1 MVEERKF
8 EELKYLISFPENF
21 STDKKYP
28 LVIFLHGAGTRSE
41 GVELLKNN
49 GNFVKLCEHQTRGY
63 VFLAPLCSVNDWN
76 EVMPALIHLVDAYR
90 NEEYIDSKHV
100 HLTGNSMGGYGTWEL
115 GSLRPDWF
123 ASIMPVCGGGMTW
136 MANMLVDVPIRTF
149 HGLCD
154 DVVDPIESLQMAK
167 AVNQKGGHAELIL
180 FPSYGHNCWDDVYS
194 NDANYEWM
202 LKFSADRDKSLVEK
216 LAGDYY
222 G

>member
-8 EELKYLISFPENF
+8 EELKYLVSFPEGF

-41 GVELLKNN
+41 GVELLIKNA
-49 GNFVKLCEHQTRGY
+49 NFVKLCEHQTRGY
-63 VFLAPLCSVNDWN
+63 VLLAPLCSVNDWN
-76 EVMPALIHLVDAYR
+76 EVMTALIQLVDTYR
-90 NEEYIDSKHV
+90 NMEYIDSKHV

-136 MANMLVDVPIRTF
+136 MARTLVDVPIRTF

-154 DVVDPIESLQMAK
+154 TVVDPIESLQMAK
-167 AVNQKGGHAELIL
+167 AVNQKGGHAEMIL
-180 FPSYGHNCWDDVYS
+180 FPKDTHNCWDRVYS
-194 NDANYEWM
+194 NEANYDWL
-202 LKFSADRDKSLVEK
+202 LKFSTDRNKTLVEEYT
-216 LAGDYY
+216 GDYY